1 MEASLAWATAMAV
14 AVAASP
20 GWAGALAME
29 AVDIALV
36 MDLAGA
42 FLPAVADMDSLDSTK
57 VFADP
62 QILCLHA
69 LCPYVSVM
77 QMLFSL

>member
-1 MEASLAWATAMAV
+1 
-14 AVAASP
+14 
-20 GWAGALAME
+20 ME